1 MTDGDL
7 SVGYAWS
14 KEDLLAAYNRQHPDA
29 AVAADFEEFMTFV
42 DSGALEKWVDPTLEA
57 FWTKKHGKRVRF
69 AFQEPPALHMHFH
82 VETSTFFLGFYRMM
96 FRCNDGQNSADKP
109 FEELNLSP
117 EEKSRL
123 DAAAAALG
131 LAPQKLIARTRS

>member
-29 AVAADFEEFMTFV
+29 AVAADFEE
-42 DSGALEKWVDPTLEA
+42 
-57 FWTKKHGKRVRF
+57 
-69 AFQEPPALHMHFH
+69 PPALHMHFH

-96 FRCNDGQNSADKP
+96 FRCGDGQNSADKP
-109 FEELNLSP
+109 LEELNLSP

-131 LAPQKLIARTRS
+131 LAPQQLIARTRS